1 MDDLKKIVWL
11 ASYPKSGNT
20 WFRVFLSNLLSKE
33 NHPADI
39 NNLYATPI
47 ASNRELFDEAT
58 GLSSSDLT
66 PDEIDNLRAG
76 VYEYAAKNSNELLFQ
91 KVHDAWLC
99 SESGEPMF
107 ESKVTKAVI
116 YFIRNPLDVA
126 VSFANHLNKP
136 IDITV
141 KIMADEDY
149 AFSSTQN
156 RLHNQLR
163 QRLLSWS
170 GHVKSWVYNSNLP
183 ILVIRYEDMKT
194 DTFNTFRKAINFID
208 IKATD
213 KEIIQALN
221 YSDIKEMQKQE
232 AEKGFREKPANAVT
246 FFRKGI
252 AGSWVT
258 ELPTE
263 LVSAICKDHFEIM
276 QQFGY
281 LDNDGNPVRL

>member
-1 MDDLKKIVWL
+1 MDDIKKIVWL

-33 NHPADI
+33 NTPADI

-66 PDEIDNLRAG
+66 PDEIDNLRSG
-76 VYEYAAKNSNELLFQ
+76 VYHYAAKNSNELLFQ

-107 ESKVTKAVI
+107 DPLVTKAVI

-126 VSFANHLNKP
+126 ISFANHLNKP
-136 IDITV
+136 LDVTV
-141 KIMADEDY
+141 KIMADESY

-170 GHVKSWVYNSNLP
+170 EHVKSWVSNSNLP
-183 ILVIRYEDMKT
+183 LLVLRYEDMKT
-194 DTFNTFRKAINFID
+194 DTFKTFKKAVAFLGIIT
-208 IKATD
+208 TD
-213 KEIIQALN
+213 EEIMQALQF
-221 YSDIKEMQKQE
+221 SDIKEMQKQE
-232 AEKGFREKPANAVT
+232 AEKGFREKPANAAS

-252 AGSWVT
+252 AGSWKT
-258 ELPTE
+258 ELPVE
-263 LVSAICKDHFEIM
+263 LINAICKDHREIM
-276 QQFGY
+276 IQFGY
-281 LDNDGNPVRL
+281 LNEHGDLQ